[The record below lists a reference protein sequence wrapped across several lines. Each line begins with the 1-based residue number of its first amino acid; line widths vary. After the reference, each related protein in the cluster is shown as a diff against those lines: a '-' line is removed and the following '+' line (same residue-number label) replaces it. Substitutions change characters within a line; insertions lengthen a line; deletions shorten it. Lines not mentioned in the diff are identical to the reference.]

1 MKSLASH
8 ITESFKSGHLFI
20 EDVLAKIDPTIDK
33 MVDEAAKSYEEKF
46 EREFTEWDRK
56 YTKAIIVSDLVKS
69 FAKYVKS
76 DDELGD
82 FYVSGSPS
90 GKITI
95 QCMIKRQSQ
104 AYPYS
109 TNVIYA
115 GGYNIQ
121 RLHYRYVTST
131 TLPSDGDGTIAKVYA
146 EKVKSLSKAE
156 KLNNELNSFIQRKEQ
171 LVEKIN
177 QRRQMSD
184 DEILKTSMSYNFLM
198 MTFKDVNID
207 SYIYQEY
214 ADNPAAFEARQEI
227 DRKQYVEQFK
237 HSTEVIAKRDVAS
250 LDSQI
255 KKLEAKIAQIQ

>member
-33 MVDEAAKSYEEKF
+33 MVDESAKSYEEQF

-95 QCMIKRQSQ
+95 QCMITRLGQT
-104 AYPYS
+104 YPYS

-131 TLPSDGDGTIAKVYA
+131 TLPSDGDTTIAKVYA

-156 KLNNELNSFIQRKEQ
+156 KLNNELTNLIIGKEQ
-171 LVEKIN
+171 LLADIN
-177 QRRQMSD
+177 NRRQMSD
-184 DEILKTSMSYNFLM
+184 EEILKKSAIYIYLVMP
-198 MTFKDVNID
+198 FKDVNVDSHIYKEYVNDVAAYDAMRAKERAEQID
-207 SYIYQEY
+207 
-214 ADNPAAFEARQEI
+214 D
-227 DRKQYVEQFK
+227 FK
-237 HSTEVIAKRDVAS
+237 RITEVMAKRDVAS

-255 KKLEAKIAQIQ
+255 KKLEAKIAQI

>member
-20 EDVLAKIDPTIDK
+20 EDVLAKIDTTIDK

-69 FAKYVKS
+69 FSKYVKS

-95 QCMIKRQSQ
+95 QCMITRQGQ

-131 TLPSDGDGTIAKVYA
+131 TLPSEGDSTIAKVYA

-156 KLNNELNSFIQRKEQ
+156 KLNNELNNFIQRKEQ
-171 LVEKIN
+171 LAEKIN

-184 DEILKTSMSYNFLM
+184 EEILKTSLSYAYLVM
-198 MTFKDVNID
+198 PFKDVNVD
-207 SYIYQEY
+207 SHIYKEYVNDVASYDAMRAKERVDYIE
-214 ADNPAAFEARQEI
+214 DFKRTTEI
-227 DRKQYVEQFK
+227 M
-237 HSTEVIAKRDVAS
+237 TKRDVTS